1 MDRLT
6 VLTHL
11 VTILTAFAAFTVPIA
26 LEVLNRIKGRYGSAS
41 YMEVIEEIMGF
52 TIRSLF
58 GRLIAALIFIIFSI
72 LILNSTDSKVI
83 PDNIVV
89 LIEGVFA
96 VAASVLLLHEVIFI
110 KTVLLATRSDKLVL
124 DYLISKISTP
134 SLTEQSYNDE
144 VELLVQ
150 IARYNIENT
159 VAPYKGSIEE
169 RLFVLIEDSY
179 SGKSSIGTQTIRGL
193 LDGLS
198 VTLNSTR
205 NTQRRD
211 RYISY
216 QRDYGHHLILFID
229 RKLGGARS
237 SWANNHLYEETDRE
251 LNSDSHWL
259 AKADFLAYVN
269 IWDIRNPNTLAF
281 IDGHIYDTIEL
292 LVLRKPE
299 LVAELIENYRQF
311 IHYEGHFQEE
321 LHNLSSLFGDYNPNH
336 FNEIYR
342 FTETHKDKLS
352 CDPQSFFNEFILLL
366 DKFVQDKLSSSSHT
380 EVERLEILSRAT
392 KYEGDMLE
400 EMIKEVSALY
410 ARRTTQYAIRALAS
424 KSLWK
429 CILDCQ
435 ESFNP
440 AASGVHMLGI
450 ELLPVSMSSIVQEL
464 GKSYGFRRLEA
475 QELNLA
481 YIRATPLLV
490 MYVLYRWRLQ
500 NLTKNVHTFI
510 ASTDTNLHIG
520 EQTIR
525 NAQRQL
531 ESLDKVIYFAK
542 SSTYAEVFCS
552 YFGIEH
558 ETQRFKNAVIPILEK
573 AKKNVNDKRINM
585 IDTQKLS
592 EDVQNR
598 FIENC
603 FVSQRDIFE
612 TNPLLKSYSLTY
624 YKPEG
629 FRVSFHSYRRFQ
641 FLDDTDVHQSFNH
654 YRLLDKL
661 HNAIAL
667 KAINERGLD
676 LATLDLN
683 KMDDNDLLVIS
694 HKDWQ
699 NIYES
704 IDKDKYGDLKLHT
717 AFSKKPLGKY
727 YIHNTK
733 SDPLVTLYH
742 PVIGDTNVDL
752 LALYKASYEFNFEE
766 SDGLVNITANVYID
780 Y

>member
-72 LILNSTDSKVI
+72 LFLNSTDSKLI
-83 PDNIVV
+83 PDNIVLV
-89 LIEGVFA
+89 IEGVFA

-124 DYLISKISTP
+124 DHLISKIATP
-134 SLTEQSYNDE
+134 PPNKKSYDNE

-150 IARYNIENT
+150 IARYNIEST
-159 VAPYKGSIEE
+159 ITSYKGSIEE
-169 RLFVLIEDSY
+169 RLFTLIEDSY
-179 SGKSSIGTQTIRGL
+179 SGKSSIDIQTIRGL

-237 SWANNHLYEETDRE
+237 SWANSHLYEETDRE

-292 LVLRKPE
+292 LVQRKPE
-299 LVAELIENYRQF
+299 LVAELIENYRKF
-311 IHYEGHFQEE
+311 IHYEGHFQKD
-321 LHNLSSLFGDYNPNH
+321 LYDLSSLFGDYNPNH
-336 FNEIYR
+336 FNEIQR
-342 FTETHKDKLS
+342 FAETYKSKLS
-352 CDPQSFFNEFILLL
+352 SDPQSFFNEFILLL
-366 DKFVQDKLSSSSHT
+366 DKFVQDKLSSSNYTKIES
-380 EVERLEILSRAT
+380 LDILSSVT
-392 KYEGDMLE
+392 KYENDMLE
-400 EMIKEVSALY
+400 EMLKEVGALY
-410 ARRTTQYAIRALAS
+410 ARRTTQHALRALAS
-424 KSLWK
+424 RSLWK

-440 AASGVHMLGI
+440 AASGVHMLSI
-450 ELLPVSMSSIVQEL
+450 DLLPASMSSIVQEL
-464 GKSYGFRRLEA
+464 SKSYSYRRLEA
-475 QELNLA
+475 EEMNLA

-490 MYVLYRWRLQ
+490 MYVIYRWRLQ
-500 NLTKNVHTFI
+500 NLTRNIQTFI
-510 ASTDTNLHIG
+510 ANSDNSLHIG

-525 NAQRQL
+525 NVQRQL
-531 ESLDKVIYFAK
+531 ESLDKAIYFAK
-542 SSTYAEVFCS
+542 SSTYADVFCS

-558 ETQRFKNAVIPILEK
+558 ETLRFKNAVIPILEK
-573 AKKNVNDKRINM
+573 VKKNVNDQRVNM
-585 IDTQKLS
+585 INNQKLS

-624 YKPEG
+624 CKPEG
-629 FRVSFHSYRRFQ
+629 FQVSFHSYRRFQ
-641 FLDDTDVHQSFNH
+641 FLDNTNVHQSFSH

-661 HNAIAL
+661 NNAVAV
-667 KAINERGLD
+667 KAINDRGLD

-694 HKDWQ
+694 
-699 NIYES
+699 
-704 IDKDKYGDLKLHT
+704 
-717 AFSKKPLGKY
+717 
-727 YIHNTK
+727 
-733 SDPLVTLYH
+733 
-742 PVIGDTNVDL
+742 
-752 LALYKASYEFNFEE
+752 
-766 SDGLVNITANVYID
+766 
-780 Y
+780 